1 MSEYPQQTQQ
11 SNMAPMA
18 PKTNTMAIV
27 GFVLAFVVN
36 IAGLIVSIIARKQ
49 IKQSG
54 EGGAGL
60 ALAGIIISSIS
71 IVLSL
76 LWVALIIIAVA
87 ANPDAITTTTYG
99 LSLGL

>member
-27 GFVLAFVVN
+27 GLVLAFVVN

-60 ALAGIIISSIS
+60 ALAGIIISSVS

-76 LWVALIIIAVA
+76 LWAALVIIAIM
-87 ANPDAITTTTYG
+87 ANQDAITTTTYG